1 MTKML
6 LLDLDET
13 LVHCV
18 KNPNPLRPP
27 MVKLDITAPGGN
39 KYKDVGFNIRPKT

>member
-1 MTKML
+1 ML

-18 KNPNPLRPP
+18 KNPNPLREP
-27 MVKLDITAPGGN
+27 MVRVDITTPSGQLI
-39 KYKDVGFNIRPKT
+39 KDVGFNIRPFT